1 MCSFLHFSSL
11 FSLIFFLSEIG
22 HYTTIQQSAPSGNI
36 YADEKI
42 TVTTIP
48 GPLINKILSPNEIL
62 KLDQQARQ
70 QKQLQ
75 QKAEQKQR
83 RRIQVQQAKATSS
96 LPSTTTSSEPSTT
109 TTNTSTASSA
119 SVCDP
124 EPLTLLTKS
133 LEDSINTVQAQTTKL
148 LQLEQEKEKMLAE
161 ITRLKAPASTTL
173 QKAFPIKL
181 RSHKKIK
188 QLSDEDNIVQVSSTQ
203 ETSTT
208 TAEVPSEPTIT
219 SSSIKTS
226 STTSSA
232 TKNTSEAPE
241 IVNTVT
247 RVLDPLSTLF
257 IPQRKNTTPEKTAA
271 EAEATINY
279 LEYNPLFYNLV
290 HPLQLSDFGGY
301 ENENLD
307 SWITEA
313 KGIMKHELPSS
324 IFKDRP
330 VQFIKQALKH
340 KAKEWFYEQ
349 TTEDVAT
356 PETVFEGLKLWFG
369 KLSDQAELEKNFKHC
384 TQGLEEDVNTF
395 LDRLKKAAKKFNYN
409 ISDHEVL
416 QVFKTGLRTYDARKA
431 VSRATLTNEAFSRAR
446 NRESVADIK
455 QQERERDLQLLA
467 NFPSISTKVSTLCC
481 KKQQQQE
488 HKPNNKV

>member
-1 MCSFLHFSSL
+1 MPRKAISSRKK
-11 FSLIFFLSEIG
+11 SKEAAS
-22 HYTTIQQSAPSGNI
+22 TMQQSAPSGYI
-36 YADEKI
+36 YADEEI

-48 GPLINKILSPNEIL
+48 GPLINKILSPNKIL
-62 KLDQQARQ
+62 KQDQQARQ

-83 RRIQVQQAKATSS
+83 RRTQVQQAKATSS
-96 LPSTTTSSEPSTT
+96 LPSTTTSPEPSTT

-133 LEDSINTVQAQTTKL
+133 LEDSINTVQAQTTKI
-148 LQLEQEKEKMLAE
+148 LQLEQEKQTMLAE

-173 QKAFPIKL
+173 QKAFPIEL
-181 RSHKKIK
+181 RSHKKRK

-226 STTSSA
+226 STTSEA

-241 IVNTVT
+241 IVNKVT

-257 IPQRKNTTPEKTAA
+257 IPQRKNTTSENTAA

-356 PETVFEGLKLWFG
+356 PDTVFEGLKLLFW
-369 KLSDQAELEKNFKHC
+369 
-384 TQGLEEDVNTF
+384 
-395 LDRLKKAAKKFNYN
+395 
-409 ISDHEVL
+409 
-416 QVFKTGLRTYDARKA
+416 
-431 VSRATLTNEAFSRAR
+431 
-446 NRESVADIK
+446 
-455 QQERERDLQLLA
+455 
-467 NFPSISTKVSTLCC
+467 
-481 KKQQQQE
+481 
-488 HKPNNKV
+488 